1 MNKFLFKNLE
11 AGCAFGINQ
20 KPLTFHVITFIKREE
35 DNLYFFDSTT
45 SELIHFNKD
54 NFVRGLNT
62 PCDSPYSV
70 KTPCIEFIEK
80 IPDEV
85 LKVIKATTEKNWNSK
100 ETKLIYNLIQKG

>member
-11 AGCAFGINQ
+11 AGMAFGINQ
-20 KPLTFHVITFIKREE
+20 KPLAFHVITFIKRA
-35 DNLYFFDSTT
+35 DDCLYFFDSTT

-80 IPDEV
+80 IPDDV
-85 LKVIKATTEKNWNSK
+85 FNVIKDSIKNLSSK